1 MRTFV
6 QRIGTGALIQLS
18 SILEGPMSEPDARP
32 PHARS
37 KANHL
42 AAKAAY
48 NARELDQCLSFYAAE
63 HQLMSRPAP
72 PGREHIRAFLEG
84 TLAAWPDLRLEV
96 AQVVAEDD
104 WVMGR
109 CVATATHTTAVMGV
123 APTGKQIVTAFWDLH
138 RFDEAGLI
146 VQTWNLMDSLALMQ
160 QLGLVPSGDA
170 AANKAKDSRD
180 CAVAYPGAGRGSL
193 ALGFVVLGL
202 AALLRRRLSLHSA
215 RVGQDCD
222 SSHM

>member
-1 MRTFV
+1 MN
-6 QRIGTGALIQLS
+6 GTDS
-18 SILEGPMSEPDARP
+18 RP
-32 PHARS
+32 PNARN
-37 KANHL
+37 KANYI

-48 NARELDQCLSFYAAE
+48 NARDLDQCLSFYAQE

-84 TLAAWPDLRLEV
+84 TRAGWPDLRLEV

-123 APTGKQIVTAFWDLH
+123 PPTGKKVVTAFWDLH
-138 RFDEAGLI
+138 RFDERGLI

-160 QLGLVPSGDA
+160 QLGLLPSGDA
-170 AANKAKDSRD
+170 GAANAAEHSRH
-180 CAVAYPGAGRGSL
+180 CAVAHPGAGRGWL
-193 ALGFVVLGL
+193 TLGFVVLGL
-202 AALLRRRLSLHSA
+202 AALLRRRLRAQLVAGLHESSNTA
-215 RVGQDCD
+215 TNELQD
-222 SSHM
+222 S